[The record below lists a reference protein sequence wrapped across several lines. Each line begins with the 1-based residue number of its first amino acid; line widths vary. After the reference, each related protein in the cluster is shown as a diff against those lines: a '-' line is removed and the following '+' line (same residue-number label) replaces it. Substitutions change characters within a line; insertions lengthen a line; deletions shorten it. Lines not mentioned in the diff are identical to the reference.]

1 MSGSGCAGTGRG
13 TLPSGGV
20 ARGGLLGG
28 GVVCVLKPPAM
39 TSHDVVACLRR
50 WLGMKAGHGGTL
62 DPGAAGV
69 LVVALGR
76 ATRLLG
82 FLLEGTKEYRTEVVL
97 GARTATGDA
106 ASPVE
111 EGPDASG
118 IGRLE
123 VEEAVRSLTG
133 EIEQVPPMT
142 SALKHGG
149 VPLYR
154 LARRGE
160 EIPRQPRRV
169 TVYSARVVEFHP
181 GSRARVVVDLACSH
195 GTYVR
200 TWAQALG
207 EALGVGGYVGFL
219 VRTRVG
225 SFGLEDART
234 LEEIRARPE
243 DAVAPAVRLV
253 ENLPAVVL
261 RGGREKVASGYVDP
275 ALVEIPAGPGL
286 SPGEKLRVMGPDGDL
301 WAIARWA
308 GGRRLL
314 ELETVLIGPE
324 RGVD

>member
-1 MSGSGCAGTGRG
+1 MSGSGCAGDGRG
-13 TLPSGGV
+13 MPPSGGV
-20 ARGGLLGG
+20 
-28 GVVCVLKPPAM
+28 VNVLKPPGM

-82 FLLEGTKEYRTEVVL
+82 FLLEGTKEYRAEVVL

-111 EGPDASG
+111 EGADASR
-118 IGRLE
+118 IGRPE
-123 VEEAVRSLTG
+123 VEEAVVSLTG
-133 EIEQVPPMT
+133 ELEQVPPMT

-160 EIPRQPRRV
+160 EVPRRPRRV
-169 TVYSARVVEFHP
+169 TVYSARVVEFEP
-181 GSRARVVVDLACSH
+181 GRRARVLVDLTCSR

-207 EALGVGGYVGFL
+207 EVLGVGGYVGFL
-219 VRTRVG
+219 VRTRAG
-225 SFGLEDART
+225 PFRLEDART
-234 LEEIRARPE
+234 LEEIRDRPQ
-243 DAVAPAVRLV
+243 DAVGPAVRLV
-253 ENLPAVVL
+253 EELPAVVV

-275 ALVEIPAGPGL
+275 ALVEVPVERTP
-286 SPGEKLRVMGPDGDL
+286 SPGEKVRVMGPDGDL